1 MTQHGGNSVGMMN
14 GNGVNLAQDR
24 NALKGLNKWALFGLG
39 GALGLACGTGVGIA
53 LGKREALRRAKETLK
68 TVRREAHQEG
78 WNEGFEQASAEA
90 QAWIDENILVVDGET
105 PEEIAQNT
113 ARMMAEKQE
122 AEEQHAAEAEKNKN
136 NSGDKAIASDARE
149 KETANT
155 SAINTVR
162 DTQVISSGE
171 PAPESNLKEITPAT
185 YYDREYNQ
193 AKVEKLYMQD
203 GLNVKDIAR
212 ITDYPENV
220 VRYFTKDLVR
230 PGFAETDED
239 IDNYDLSIDEDD
251 EDGEEAREMTE
262 ARERYLDEVD
272 RYLGDPT
279 QGPCYIS
286 RQEFEDEAYLEKVYV
301 DYFEKDNVFVSN
313 DDAGQEMDDP
323 VTDFGTA
330 NGKELFAGNPNR
342 EDPDIVMMKNFKQ
355 NAVYE
360 ITRYHEAYASLRDG
374 SAFVSGSAANDG

>member
-1 MTQHGGNSVGMMN
+1 MMTQYGGNIAMDN
-14 GNGVNLAQDR
+14 KVN
-24 NALKGLNKWALFGLG
+24 NNSKGLNKWALFGLG

-122 AEEQHAAEAEKNKN
+122 AEEQQRAEEAEKNKN
-136 NSGDKAIASDARE
+136 NSGDKTIASDARE

-155 SAINTVR
+155 RAINTVR
-162 DTQVISSGE
+162 DTKEISPGNS
-171 PAPESNLKEITPAT
+171 APESNLKETTPAT

-193 AKVEKLYMQD
+193 AKIEKLYMQD
-203 GLNVKDIAR
+203 GLNVKDISR
-212 ITDYPENV
+212 ITGYPENV

-239 IDNYDLSIDEDD
+239 IDNYDLSIDED

-330 NGKELFAGNPNR
+330 DGKELFAGNPNR

-374 SAFVSGSAANDG
+374 SAFVNGSAANDG

>member
-24 NALKGLNKWALFGLG
+24 NASKGLNKWALFGLG
-39 GALGLACGTGVGIA
+39 GALGFACGTGVGIA

-113 ARMMAEKQE
+113 AKMMAEKQE
-122 AEEQHAAEAEKNKN
+122 AEEQQHAEKAEKNKN

-149 KETANT
+149 TKAINT
-155 SAINTVR
+155 SATSEAKPVTER
-162 DTQVISSGE
+162 VYD
-171 PAPESNLKEITPAT
+171 
-185 YYDREYNQ
+185 DREYNQ

-212 ITDYPENV
+212 ITGYPENV

-330 NGKELFAGNPNR
+330 DGKELFAGNPNR